1 MTGSVSGIFESIPL
15 HCLEARQVE
24 QMQNLHWKFHQLQ
37 QKGSREWSNRHII
50 CTYAK
55 LHKREDQRQWGW
67 NLRFFDCNFNES
79 KDLSGDSLKKIL
91 PGGEKNKVF
100 TAYLDTI
107 ATYANKLQESNIP
120 VIFRPLHENT
130 GGWFWW
136 GTGNTAESYK
146 SLYAYTREYL
156 ESKGVHNMLYV
167 YSPNGPMETEEEYM
181 SRYPGD
187 AYVDILAFDYY
198 NDFNTYPAEADTSF
212 FNHLDQT
219 CQVVSSIAK
228 KHDKLAAISET
239 GVRVMKENG
248 SDNEGLL
255 VKTIR

>member
-1 MTGSVSGIFESIPL
+1 MPNFTSAKIKDNGDG
-15 HCLEARQVE
+15 
-24 QMQNLHWKFHQLQ
+24 
-37 QKGSREWSNRHII
+37 
-50 CTYAK
+50 TY
-55 LHKREDQRQWGW
+55 D
-67 NLRFFDCNFNES
+67 FFDCNFNES

-91 PGGEKNKVF
+91 PEGEKNKVF

-167 YSPNGPMETEEEYM
+167 YSPNGPLETEAEYM

-212 FNHLDQT
+212 FDHLDQT
-219 CQVVSSIAK
+219 CQVVSSLAK
-228 KHDKLAAISET
+228 QHNKLAAICLLYT
-239 GVRVMKENG
+239 
-248 SDNEGLL
+248 SDAADE
-255 VKTIR
+255 